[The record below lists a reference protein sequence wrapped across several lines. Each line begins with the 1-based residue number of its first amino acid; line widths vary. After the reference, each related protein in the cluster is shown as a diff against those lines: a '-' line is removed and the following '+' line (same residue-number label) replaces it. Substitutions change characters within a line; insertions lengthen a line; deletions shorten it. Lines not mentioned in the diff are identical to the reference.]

1 MEDSGPQ
8 TRHRASKA
16 CQRCHQRKIKCDAV
30 QVGRPC
36 SRCRMDQISDCALIV
51 SRRGIYDRN
60 KVRRRRQT
68 GEELEAVIPSPPRH
82 SDHQIESSVQDSP
95 GFPPCDPSPEP
106 CPPESFAE
114 TPREQHESSH
124 THSDATHQQ
133 NKSLVAM
140 FESFLRQQHQG
151 TPGRSGI
158 VLPGEPSPLTFALGE
173 FQHRCGR
180 GLHDVGRQIEERASV
195 AETEHDVHPPHL
207 AECDI
212 EWLKAKGAF
221 DHPDDAISDAL
232 LRVYLERFH
241 PLYSIVRKDRFETAF
256 RQRKLP
262 WIILHAVCFI
272 GVTFCDRAV
281 IYQSQF
287 TSRLEAR
294 LYYYNKAK
302 ALFTM
307 DYETDRLALLKAV
320 IMLSFCGPQLQS
332 YWSPGSWIGF
342 GVTIAVSLG
351 LHRATGSS
359 RANSSEE
366 RNLLRRLWWT
376 LVIRDAHLSA
386 LLGRSMRVNLS
397 LCDTDLL
404 TFDDFEDEMTCSHQ
418 NDLSCIC
425 KQPIHYQIQMAKLS
439 IILRSILLHRFG
451 PNKSTTTVEELHQ
464 KLIDWQSNLPGSLSS
479 GQQTSSPFVLSL
491 AIKILFNYHLLILH
505 MERPERVSS
514 AFDHNSSLNE
524 SRSVAVAQS
533 AASAIASTAVT
544 IMKKSI
550 IYALPH
556 EVFPAFFLA
565 GIIFYR
571 QASQPNPAIAEKCLA
586 SLDNCQIVLNEA
598 RESWDSGNWAT
609 KLFEFLLSTSNE
621 TDDAHH
627 TKAQQEPGA
636 HAGIQTSLNTAT
648 VGNDHPMIDFTS
660 QSILPSFDAST
671 RLDENVSFELGDL
684 LLMPNLWLPEADE
697 LQTFTM

>member
-1 MEDSGPQ
+1 
-8 TRHRASKA
+8 
-16 CQRCHQRKIKCDAV
+16 
-30 QVGRPC
+30 
-36 SRCRMDQISDCALIV
+36 
-51 SRRGIYDRN
+51 
-60 KVRRRRQT
+60 
-68 GEELEAVIPSPPRH
+68 
-82 SDHQIESSVQDSP
+82 
-95 GFPPCDPSPEP
+95 
-106 CPPESFAE
+106 
-114 TPREQHESSH
+114 
-124 THSDATHQQ
+124 
-133 NKSLVAM
+133 M
-140 FESFLRQQHQG
+140 FESFLKQQHQG

-173 FQHRCGR
+173 FQHRYGR
-180 GLHDVGRQIEERASV
+180 GLHHVGRQIEERASV
-195 AETEHDVHPPHL
+195 AEAEHGVHPPHL

-212 EWLKAKGAF
+212 AWLKAKGAF
-221 DHPDDAISDAL
+221 DHPDDGISDTL

-241 PLYSIVRKDRFETAF
+241 HLYSIVRKDRFETAF

-272 GVTFCDRAV
+272 SVTFCDRAV

-287 TSRLEAR
+287 MSRLEAR

-332 YWSPGSWIGF
+332 HWSPGSWIGF

-351 LHRATGSS
+351 LHRATGSA
-359 RANSSEE
+359 RANSSED
-366 RNLLRRLWWT
+366 RGLLRRLWWT
-376 LVIRDAHLSA
+376 LVNRDAHLSA

-404 TFDDFEDEMTCSHQ
+404 TLNDFEDEMTCSHQ

-439 IILRSILLHRFG
+439 IILRRILLHRFG
-451 PNKSTTTVEELHQ
+451 PTKSTTTVEELHQ
-464 KLIDWQSNLPGSLSS
+464 RIVDWQSKLPSSFSS
-479 GQQTSSPFVLSL
+479 GQQASNPFVPNLVF
-491 AIKILFNYHLLILH
+491 KILFNYHLLILH
-505 MERPERVSS
+505 MERPERISS

-524 SRSVAVAQS
+524 NRSVAVAQA

-571 QASQPNPAIAEKCLA
+571 QASQHNPAIAENCLA

-621 TDDAHH
+621 TDEAHDAE
-627 TKAQQEPGA
+627 AQQATGA
-636 HAGIQTSLNTAT
+636 HTGMQTSLNTAAA
-648 VGNDHPMIDFTS
+648 GINYPMIDLPS
-660 QSILPSFDAST
+660 QSILPSIDAST
-671 RLDENVSFELGDL
+671 RFDESGPFELGDL
-684 LLMPNLWLPEADE
+684 LLMPNLWLPEDDE